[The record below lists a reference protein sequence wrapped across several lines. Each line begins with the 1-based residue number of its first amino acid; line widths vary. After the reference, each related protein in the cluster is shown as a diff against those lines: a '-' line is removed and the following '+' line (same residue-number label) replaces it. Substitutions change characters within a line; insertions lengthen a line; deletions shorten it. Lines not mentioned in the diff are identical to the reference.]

1 MAPRSVIEVPNSRC
15 ARTGTGTSIVGYPG
29 RQPGGLETSMNKL
42 SIGKRLAA
50 GFALILVLAACVLC
64 LASWRLASTA
74 AATRRMMDEPLAK
87 ERLIADWSR
96 NINAGV
102 RRTMAIAKS
111 SDASLVELFRED
123 QAQSTK
129 SSSEMQEKLK
139 GLIRS
144 PEEQA
149 LFDAVGKARK
159 VYVDARDEI
168 VKLKK
173 DGQAEA
179 ADKLLTEVFVP
190 GSKVYLQRMQEFL
203 DHQRRHIDQTAADI
217 DAANGNSQWLLIAFG
232 AAMLA
237 VGMAAAWA
245 ITRSITLPLAAANE
259 LAERVACG
267 DLTRSGKGMKAGSD
281 EIGQLQMTLRR
292 MRETLSQTIAGIRDT
307 AESIGTASAEIASGN
322 HDLSARTEKA
332 ASSLEETASAMEELT
347 GTVQQ
352 SAASAGQANSLAQSA
367 ASVAQR
373 GGEVVGQVVHTMDE
387 INASSRKIADI
398 IGVIDGIAFQTNI
411 LALNA
416 AVEAARAGEQGRGF
430 AVVAGE
436 VRSLAGRSAEA
447 AREIKGLIG
456 SSVERV
462 EAGSRLV
469 AEAGRTMGE
478 LVGAV
483 QRVKDIMGEITTAT
497 AEQSNGIAQVNIA
510 IAQLDQVTQQNAAL
524 VEQSTAAAESLREQA
539 MTLNGAVGT
548 FQVARS

>member
-1 MAPRSVIEVPNSRC
+1 MI
-15 ARTGTGTSIVGYPG
+15 
-29 RQPGGLETSMNKL
+29 KL

-50 GFALILVLAACVLC
+50 GFALVLVLAGCAIA
-64 LASWRLASTA
+64 LASLRLAATA
-74 AATRRMMDEPLAK
+74 AATRQMMDEPLAK
-87 ERLIADWSR
+87 ERLISDWNR

-111 SDASLVELFRED
+111 SDTSLVALFKED
-123 QAQSTK
+123 QEQSTK
-129 SSSEMQEKLK
+129 SSGEMQDKLK
-139 GLIRS
+139 TMIRS
-144 PEEQA
+144 PKEQA
-149 LFDAVGKARK
+149 LFDAVGEARK
-159 VYVDARDEI
+159 AYISAREE
-168 VKLKK
+168 VVGLKK

-179 ADKLLTEVFVP
+179 AEKRLMEAFVP
-190 GSKVYLQRMQEFL
+190 ISKVYLARMQEFL
-203 DHQRRHIDQTAADI
+203 EHQRKSIDQTAADI
-217 DAANGNSQWLLIAFG
+217 DAANANGRLLLLGFG
-232 AAMLA
+232 LAMLGLG
-237 VGMAAAWA
+237 VAAAWH
-245 ITRSITLPLAAANE
+245 ITRSITVPLAAANE
-259 LAERVACG
+259 LAQRVADG
-267 DLTRSGKGMKAGSD
+267 NLMRSGQGMAARGD
-281 EIGQLQMTLRR
+281 EIGQLQTTLRR
-292 MRETLSQTIAGIRDT
+292 MRETLAQTIGSIRDS

-322 HDLSARTEKA
+322 QDLSARTEKA

-352 SAASAGQANSLAQSA
+352 SAASAGQANQLAVSA

-373 GGEVVGQVVHTMDE
+373 GGEVVAQVVQTMDE
-387 INASSRKIADI
+387 INTSSRKIADI

-430 AVVAGE
+430 AVVASE
-436 VRSLAGRSAEA
+436 VRSLAGRSADA

-469 AEAGRTMGE
+469 GEAGKTMDE

-483 QRVKDIMGEITTAT
+483 QRVKDIMSEITTAT
-497 AEQSNGIAQVNIA
+497 AEQSDGIAQVNIA

-539 MTLNGAVGT
+539 TTLNGAVGT
-548 FQVARS
+548 FQVARR

>member
-1 MAPRSVIEVPNSRC
+1 M
-15 ARTGTGTSIVGYPG
+15 
-29 RQPGGLETSMNKL
+29 KL
-42 SIGKRLAA
+42 SLGQRLAA
-50 GFALILVLAACVLC
+50 GFALVLVLAACVIALSC
-64 LASWRLASTA
+64 WRLAATA
-74 AATRRMMDEPLAK
+74 EATRQMMAAPLAK
-87 ERLIADWSR
+87 ERVIADWSR
-96 NINAGV
+96 NINSGV

-111 SDASLVELFRED
+111 PDGSMVKLFAED
-123 QAQSTK
+123 QAQSSK
-129 SSSEMQEKLK
+129 SSSEMQDKLK
-139 GLIRS
+139 ALISS

-149 LFDAVGKARK
+149 MFDSILETRKA
-159 VYVDARDEI
+159 YVAARDDI
-168 VKLKK
+168 VKAQK

-179 ADKLLTEVFVP
+179 ADKLFTEAFLP
-190 GSKVYLQRMQEFL
+190 RSKVYLQKMQELL
-203 DHQRRHIDQTAADI
+203 DHQRAAIDKAAADI
-217 DAANGNSQWLLIAFG
+217 DAANDKGRMLLLALG

-237 VGMAAAWA
+237 VGAGAAWH
-245 ITRSITLPLAAANE
+245 ITRGITQPLLAANE
-259 LAERVACG
+259 LAERVAG
-267 DLTRSGKGMKAGSD
+267 GNLVPSGQGMPARAD

-292 MRETLSQTIAGIRDT
+292 MRETLSQTIAGIRDV

-367 ASVAQR
+367 ANVAQR

-436 VRSLAGRSAEA
+436 VRSLAGRSADA
-447 AREIKGLIG
+447 AKEIKSLIVN
-456 SSVERV
+456 SVERV

-469 AEAGRTMGE
+469 AEAGKTMDE

-483 QRVKDIMGEITTAT
+483 QRVRDIMGEISTAT
-497 AEQSNGIAQVNIA
+497 AEQSDGIAQVNIA
-510 IAQLDQVTQQNAAL
+510 ITQLDQVTQQNAAL

-548 FQVARS
+548 FQVARR

>member
-1 MAPRSVIEVPNSRC
+1 
-15 ARTGTGTSIVGYPG
+15 
-29 RQPGGLETSMNKL
+29 MNKL

-50 GFALILVLAACVLC
+50 GFALVLVLAGCVIA
-64 LASWRLASTA
+64 LASWRLGETA
-74 AATRRMMDEPLAK
+74 AATRQMMDEPLAK
-87 ERLIADWSR
+87 ERLISDWSR
-96 NINAGV
+96 NINSGV

-111 SDASLVELFRED
+111 SDASLVDLFKED

-129 SSSEMQEKLK
+129 TSSEMQEKLK
-139 GLIRS
+139 ALIRS

-159 VYVDARDEI
+159 VYIDARDQI

-173 DGQAEA
+173 DGQAEE
-179 ADKLLTEVFVP
+179 ADKLFNDVFAP
-190 GSKVYLQRMQEFL
+190 GAKVYLARMEEFL
-203 DHQRRHIDQTAADI
+203 AHQRKKIDQTAAGI
-217 DAANGNSQWLLIAFG
+217 DASNSSGRLMLLAFG

-237 VGMAAAWA
+237 LGAGAAWQ
-245 ITRSITLPLAAANE
+245 ITRSITVPLAAANE
-259 LAERVACG
+259 LAERVADG
-267 DLTRSGKGMKAGSD
+267 NLMRSGQGMIARDD
-281 EIGQLQMTLRR
+281 EIGRLQTTLRR
-292 MRETLSQTIAGIRDT
+292 MRETLAKTIGGIRDS
-307 AESIGTASAEIASGN
+307 AESIGTASSEIAAGN
-322 HDLSARTEKA
+322 QDLSARTEKA
-332 ASSLEETASAMEELT
+332 ASSLEQTASAMEELT
-347 GTVQQ
+347 GTVQH
-352 SAASAGQANSLAQSA
+352 SAASAGQANQLAVSA

-373 GGEVVGQVVHTMDE
+373 GGEVVAQVVHTMDE

-436 VRSLAGRSAEA
+436 VRSLAGRSADA
-447 AREIKGLIG
+447 AKEIKTLIG
-456 SSVERV
+456 SSVDRV
-462 EAGSRLV
+462 EAGARLV
-469 AEAGRTMGE
+469 AEAGKTMDE

-497 AEQSNGIAQVNIA
+497 AEQSDGIAQVNIA

-539 MTLNGAVGT
+539 IALNGAVGT
-548 FQVARS
+548 FQVARH

>member
-1 MAPRSVIEVPNSRC
+1 M
-15 ARTGTGTSIVGYPG
+15 
-29 RQPGGLETSMNKL
+29 KL
-42 SIGKRLAA
+42 SIGNRLAL
-50 GFALILVLAACVLC
+50 GFALVLVLAACVIG
-64 LASWRLASTA
+64 LASWRLTATA
-74 AATRRMMDEPLAK
+74 AATRQMMAEPLAK

-102 RRTMAIAKS
+102 RRTIAIAKS
-111 SDASLVELFRED
+111 SDASLVPLFAED

-129 SSSEMQEKLK
+129 SSAEMQEKLK

-144 PEEQA
+144 PDEQK
-149 LFDAVGKARK
+149 LFDAVGEARK
-159 VYVDARDEI
+159 VYIAARDEI

-173 DGQAEA
+173 DGEAEA

-203 DHQRRHIDQTAADI
+203 DHQRQSIDQTAADI
-217 DAANGNSQWLLIAFG
+217 DSANSTGRVLLLAFG
-232 AAMLA
+232 LAMLA
-237 VGMAAAWA
+237 LGVAAAWH
-245 ITRSITLPLAAANE
+245 ITRSITVPLSAANE
-259 LAERVACG
+259 LAERVADG
-267 DLTRSGKGMKAGSD
+267 NLMRSGAGMAARSD
-281 EIGQLQMTLRR
+281 EIGQLQTTLRR
-292 MRETLSQTIAGIRDT
+292 MRETLSQTIGGIRES
-307 AESIGTASAEIASGN
+307 AESISTASAEIASGN
-322 HDLSARTEKA
+322 QDLSARTEKA
-332 ASSLEETASAMEELT
+332 ASSLEETASAMEQLT

-352 SAASAGQANSLAQSA
+352 SAASADQANKLAVSA

-387 INASSRKIADI
+387 INTSSRKIADI

-436 VRSLAGRSAEA
+436 VRSLAGRSADA
-447 AREIKGLIG
+447 AKEIKSLIG

-462 EAGSRLV
+462 EAGARLV
-469 AEAGRTMGE
+469 GEAGKTMEE

-497 AEQSNGIAQVNIA
+497 AEQSDGIAQVNIA
-510 IAQLDQVTQQNAAL
+510 ITQLDQVTQQNAAL

-539 MTLNGAVGT
+539 LALTGAVGT
-548 FQVARS
+548 FRVSER

>member
-1 MAPRSVIEVPNSRC
+1 MI
-15 ARTGTGTSIVGYPG
+15 
-29 RQPGGLETSMNKL
+29 KL
-42 SIGKRLAA
+42 SIGQRLAA
-50 GFALILVLAACVLC
+50 GFALVLALAACVIL

-74 AATRRMMDEPLAK
+74 MATRQMMDEPLAK
-87 ERLIADWSR
+87 ERLISDWNR

-102 RRTMAIAKS
+102 RRTIAIAKS
-111 SDASLVELFRED
+111 ADGSLVQLFAED

-129 SSSEMQEKLK
+129 SSGEMQEKLK

-149 LFDAVGKARK
+149 LYDAVGQARK
-159 VYVDARDEI
+159 VYVEARDQI

-173 DGQAEA
+173 EGQAEA
-179 ADKLLTEVFVP
+179 ADKLLTDVFVP
-190 GSKVYLQRMQEFL
+190 GSKVYLTRMQDFL
-203 DHQRRHIDQTAADI
+203 DHQRKDIDQTAAGI
-217 DAANGNSQWLLIAFG
+217 DATNSNGRLLLIGFG
-232 AAMLA
+232 LAMLA
-237 VGMAAAWA
+237 LGVAAAWA
-245 ITRSITLPLAAANE
+245 ITRSITVPLAAANE
-259 LAERVACG
+259 LAERVADG
-267 DLTRSGKGMKAGSD
+267 NLMRSGSGMPAGSD
-281 EIGQLQMTLRR
+281 EIGQLQTTLRR
-292 MRETLSQTIAGIRDT
+292 MREKLAETIGGIRDS

-322 HDLSARTEKA
+322 QDLSARTEKA

-352 SAASAGQANSLAQSA
+352 SAASAGQANSLAVSA
-367 ASVAQR
+367 ANVAQR
-373 GGEVVGQVVHTMDE
+373 GGEVVAQVVHTMDE

-430 AVVAGE
+430 AVVASE
-436 VRSLAGRSAEA
+436 VRSLAGRSADA
-447 AREIKGLIG
+447 AKEIKTLIG

-462 EAGSRLV
+462 ETGSRLV
-469 AEAGRTMGE
+469 AEAGRTMDE

-497 AEQSNGIAQVNIA
+497 AEQSDGIAQVNIA

-524 VEQSTAAAESLREQA
+524 VEESTAAAESLREQA

-548 FQVARS
+548 FQVARR

>member
-1 MAPRSVIEVPNSRC
+1 MTN
-15 ARTGTGTSIVGYPG
+15 
-29 RQPGGLETSMNKL
+29 L

-50 GFALILVLAACVLC
+50 GFALVLTLAACVIA
-64 LASWRLASTA
+64 LASWRLAATA
-74 AATRRMMDEPLAK
+74 AATRQMMAEPLTK

-102 RRTMAIAKS
+102 RRTIAIAKS
-111 SDASLVELFRED
+111 SDTSLVALFAED

-129 SSSEMQEKLK
+129 SSGEMQEKLK

-149 LFDAVGKARK
+149 LFDAVGKARQ
-159 VYVDARDEI
+159 VYIGARDEI

-173 DGQAEA
+173 DGEAEA
-179 ADKLLTEVFVP
+179 ADKLLADVFVP
-190 GSKVYLQRMQEFL
+190 GSKVYLARMQEFL
-203 DHQRRHIDQTAADI
+203 DHQRAEIDKTAADI
-217 DAANGNSQWLLIAFG
+217 DAANGNGRLLLLAFG
-232 AAMLA
+232 LAMLGLG
-237 VGMAAAWA
+237 VAAAWS

-259 LAERVACG
+259 LAERVADG
-267 DLTRSGKGMKAGSD
+267 NLMRSGAGMAARSD
-281 EIGQLQMTLRR
+281 EIGQLQTTLRR
-292 MRETLSQTIAGIRDT
+292 VRETLSQAIGSIRDS
-307 AESIGTASAEIASGN
+307 AESIATASAEIASGN

-332 ASSLEETASAMEELT
+332 ASSLEQTASAMEQLT
-347 GTVQQ
+347 GTVQH
-352 SAASAGQANSLAQSA
+352 SAASAGQANSLATSA

-373 GGEVVGQVVHTMDE
+373 GGEVVAQVVHTMDE
-387 INASSRKIADI
+387 INVSSRKIADI

-436 VRSLAGRSAEA
+436 VRSLAGRSADA
-447 AREIKGLIG
+447 AKEIKSLIG

-462 EAGSRLV
+462 EVGSRLV
-469 AEAGRTMGE
+469 AEAGKTMDE

-497 AEQSNGIAQVNIA
+497 AEQSDGIAQVNIA

-524 VEQSTAAAESLREQA
+524 VEESTAAAESLREQA
-539 MTLNGAVGT
+539 TTLNGAVGT
-548 FQVARS
+548 FQAARR

>member
-1 MAPRSVIEVPNSRC
+1 
-15 ARTGTGTSIVGYPG
+15 
-29 RQPGGLETSMNKL
+29 MNKL
-42 SIGKRLAA
+42 SIGNRLAA
-50 GFALILVLAACVLC
+50 GFALVLALAACVIAV
-64 LASWRLASTA
+64 ASWRLASTA
-74 AATRRMMDEPLAK
+74 AATQQMMAEPLAK
-87 ERLIADWSR
+87 ERLISDWSR

-111 SDASLVELFRED
+111 ADPSLVALFKDEA
-123 QAQSTK
+123 AQSTK
-129 SSSEMQEKLK
+129 ASGEMQEKLK

-144 PEEQA
+144 ADEQK
-149 LFDAVGKARK
+149 LFDAVGEARK
-159 VYVDARDEI
+159 VYLESRDKI
-168 VKLKK
+168 TQLKK
-173 DGQAEA
+173 DGDAEG
-179 ADKLLTEVFVP
+179 ADRLLTEVFVP
-190 GSKVYLQRMQEFL
+190 GSRVYLERMQEFL
-203 DHQRRHIDQTAADI
+203 DHQRKDIDQTAAAINDT
-217 DAANGNSQWLLIAFG
+217 NGNSRLLLVG
-232 AAMLA
+232 LGLAMLA
-237 VGMAAAWA
+237 LGVAAAWT
-245 ITRSITLPLAAANE
+245 ITRSITVPLAAANE
-259 LAERVACG
+259 LAERVAKG

-292 MRETLSQTIAGIRDT
+292 MRETLSQTIGSIRDT
-307 AESIGTASAEIASGN
+307 AESIDNASSEIASGN
-322 HDLSARTEKA
+322 QDLSARTEKA

-352 SAASAGQANSLAQSA
+352 SAASAGQANQLAQSA

-373 GGEVVGQVVHTMDE
+373 GGEVVAQVVHTMDE
-387 INASSRKIADI
+387 INGSSRKIADI

-436 VRSLAGRSAEA
+436 VRSLAGRSADA
-447 AREIKGLIG
+447 AKEIKSLIG

-469 AEAGRTMGE
+469 AEAGKTMDE

-497 AEQSNGIAQVNIA
+497 AEQSDGIAQVNIA

-524 VEQSTAAAESLREQA
+524 VEESTAAAESLREQA
-539 MTLNGAVGT
+539 QTLNGAVGT
-548 FQVARS
+548 FQVARR

>member
-1 MAPRSVIEVPNSRC
+1 
-15 ARTGTGTSIVGYPG
+15 
-29 RQPGGLETSMNKL
+29 MNL

-50 GFALILVLAACVLC
+50 GFALILALAACVIS
-64 LASWRLASTA
+64 LASWRLAATA
-74 AATRRMMDEPLAK
+74 TATRQMMDEPLTK
-87 ERLIADWSR
+87 ERLLADWNR

-102 RRTMAIAKS
+102 RRTIAIAKS
-111 SDASLVELFRED
+111 SDTSLVALFAED

-129 SSSEMQEKLK
+129 QSGELQEKIK

-149 LFDAVGKARK
+149 LFDTVAKARQ
-159 VYVDARDEI
+159 VYIASREEI

-179 ADKLLTEVFVP
+179 ADKQLTEVFVP
-190 GSKVYLQRMQEFL
+190 GSKVYLARMQEFL
-203 DHQRRHIDQTAADI
+203 DHQRKSIDQTAADI
-217 DAANGNSQWLLIAFG
+217 DAANGNGRLLLVAFG
-232 AAMLA
+232 LAMLGLG
-237 VGMAAAWA
+237 VGAAWS
-245 ITRSITLPLAAANE
+245 ITRSITVPLAAANE
-259 LAERVACG
+259 LAERVADG
-267 DLTRSGKGMKAGSD
+267 NLMRSGQGSVARSD
-281 EIGQLQMTLRR
+281 EIGKLQTTLRR
-292 MRETLSQTIAGIRDT
+292 MRETLAQTIGGIRDS

-322 HDLSARTEKA
+322 RDLSARTEKA
-332 ASSLEETASAMEELT
+332 ASSLEQTASAMEQLT

-352 SAASAGQANSLAQSA
+352 SAASAGQANSLAVSA

-373 GGEVVGQVVHTMDE
+373 GGEVVAQVVHTMDE

-430 AVVAGE
+430 AVVASE
-436 VRSLAGRSAEA
+436 VRSLAGRSADA
-447 AREIKGLIG
+447 AKEIKGLIG
-456 SSVERV
+456 SSVDRV

-469 AEAGRTMGE
+469 ADAGKTMEE

-497 AEQSNGIAQVNIA
+497 AEQSDGIAQVNIA
-510 IAQLDQVTQQNAAL
+510 ITQLDQVTQQNAAL
-524 VEQSTAAAESLREQA
+524 VEESTAAAESLREQA
-539 MTLNGAVGT
+539 ATLNGAVGT
-548 FQVARS
+548 FQVARR